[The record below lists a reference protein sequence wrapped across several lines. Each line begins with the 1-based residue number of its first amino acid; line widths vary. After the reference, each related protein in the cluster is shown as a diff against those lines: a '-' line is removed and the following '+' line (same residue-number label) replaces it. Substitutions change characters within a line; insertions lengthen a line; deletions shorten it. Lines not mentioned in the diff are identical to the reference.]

1 MSNLPPGAFSAML
14 QMEADE
20 SLAEMAA
27 DRAQEWLERMTGDE
41 LLEMLPVQLCN
52 QIRDLLEEEASR
64 VVLEEFASDAR
75 EREADE
81 RAAHQEY
88 LEDCIC

>member
-20 SLAEMAA
+20 HLAELAA

-41 LLEMLPVQLCN
+41 LLEMLPFQLCHK
-52 QIRDLLEEEASR
+52 IRDVLEDEARRVLLEEFE
-64 VVLEEFASDAR
+64 SDAR
-75 EREADE
+75 ERESDE
-81 RAAHQEY
+81 REAHLAY
-88 LEDCIC
+88 LEDCVC

>member
-1 MSNLPPGAFSAML
+1 MSNLPLGAFSAML

-41 LLEMLPVQLCN
+41 LLEMLPFQLCHK
-52 QIRDLLEEEASR
+52 IRDVLEDEARRVLLEEFE
-64 VVLEEFASDAR
+64 SDAR

-81 RAAHQEY
+81 REAHQEC
-88 LEDCIC
+88 LEDCVC

>member
-14 QMEADE
+14 QREVDE
-20 SLAEMAA
+20 HLAELAA

-41 LLEMLPVQLCN
+41 LLEMLPFQLCHK
-52 QIRDLLEEEASR
+52 IRDVLEDEARRVLLEEFE
-64 VVLEEFASDAR
+64 SDAR

-81 RAAHQEY
+81 REAHQAH
-88 LEDCIC
+88 LGDCVC

>member
-1 MSNLPPGAFSAML
+1 MTNLPPGAFSAML

-41 LLEMLPVQLCN
+41 LLEMLPFRLCHK
-52 QIRDLLEEEASR
+52 IRDVLEDEARRVLLEEFE
-64 VVLEEFASDAR
+64 SDAR

-81 RAAHQEY
+81 REAHWRY
-88 LEDCIC
+88 LEDCRC

>member
-1 MSNLPPGAFSAML
+1 MINLPPGAFSAML

-20 SLAEMAA
+20 HLAELAA

-41 LLEMLPVQLCN
+41 LLEMLPFQLCN
-52 QIRDLLEEEASR
+52 QIRDLLEEEARR
-64 VVLEEFASDAR
+64 VVLEEFESDAR

>member
-14 QMEADE
+14 QREVDE
-20 SLAEMAA
+20 HLAELAA

-41 LLEMLPVQLCN
+41 LLEMLPFQLCHK
-52 QIRDLLEEEASR
+52 IRDVLEDEARRVLLEEFE
-64 VVLEEFASDAR
+64 SDAC

-81 RAAHQEY
+81 REAHQAH
-88 LEDCIC
+88 LGDCVC

>member
-1 MSNLPPGAFSAML
+1 MSNLPLGAFSAML

-41 LLEMLPVQLCN
+41 LLEMLPFQLCHK
-52 QIRDLLEEEASR
+52 IRDVLEDEARRVLLEEFE
-64 VVLEEFASDAR
+64 SDAR

-81 RAAHQEY
+81 REGHLAY
-88 LEDCIC
+88 LEDCRC

>member
-1 MSNLPPGAFSAML
+1 MTNLPPGAFSAML

-41 LLEMLPVQLCN
+41 LLEMLPFQLCHR
-52 QIRDLLEEEASR
+52 IRD
-64 VVLEEFASDAR
+64 VLEEFDSDAR

>member
-1 MSNLPPGAFSAML
+1 MTNLPPGVFSAML

-20 SLAEMAA
+20 HLAVLAA

-41 LLEMLPVQLCN
+41 LLEMLPFQLCN

-64 VVLEEFASDAR
+64 VVRKEFESDAR

-81 RAAHQEY
+81 REARQAH
-88 LEDCIC
+88 LEDCVC